1 MMVEPWSTIDEVSSH
16 LSVGRDTIY
25 RWIAR
30 RGLPATRVG
39 KVWRFKISE
48 VDKWM
53 RSQADEGSPEKSEK
67 KEGR

>member
-1 MMVEPWSTIDEVSSH
+1 MTVEPWSTIEEVSTH

-39 KVWRFKISE
+39 KVWRFKLSE
-48 VDKWM
+48 VEQWM
-53 RSQADEGSPEKSEK
+53 RAQGEEGTPDVTG
-67 KEGR
+67 KEGDQ